1 MQFTVDISRDVLDWV
16 RAQSGDTGLPEK
28 ITGYLSNWLEGTK
41 KPTFNQVEQVSKAT
55 GIPFG
60 YFFFKKPP
68 VENLSIVEYRT
79 IDSTELLRPSRNL
92 IDTRKHMEAVQ
103 DWMHNYLKDKID
115 PHEYVGSMKNRT
127 DIYAFANK
135 VLDVLNLKGEWRR
148 NCHSAAD
155 LFRKIR
161 IALSNAG
168 VIVMMNGIVGNNTH
182 RTLSVNEF
190 RAFAMVDDLAPLIFI
205 NSNDSMNGKVF
216 SLLHEFAHICLG
228 ENSLFNESLES
239 GPSRKKNEIICN
251 AVASEVLIPSKRF
264 LEDWNASDIVDLED
278 RSEALAKLY
287 CCGVIVVARKALD
300 NNLIDR
306 QMYAKVSGKIVSAYR
321 EAKRKQGGG
330 GDFYRNA
337 ASRLDH
343 DFLFSLAESVDTGK
357 TTYTE
362 AFGLTNTNRKT
373 YANLMNQI
381 GGLYQVM

>member
-60 YFFFKKPP
+60 YFFLKKPP

-79 IDSTELLRPSRNL
+79 IDSTELLRPSRDL
-92 IDTRKHMEAVQ
+92 IDTMKHMEAVQ

-127 DIYAFANK
+127 DFYAFANK

-239 GPSRKKNEIICN
+239 GPSGKKNEIICN

-278 RSEALAKLY
+278 RIEALAKLY

-306 QMYAKVSGKIVSAYR
+306 QMYAKVSGKIVRAYR

-343 DFLFSLAESVDTGK
+343 SFLFSLAESVDTGK

-381 GGLYQVM
+381 GGLR

>member
-1 MQFTVDISRDVLDWV
+1 MARRYKKANF
-16 RAQSGDTGLPEK
+16 QSGGTSK
-28 ITGYLSNWLEGTK
+28 QSNWNSVRL
-41 KPTFNQVEQVSKAT
+41 FL
-55 GIPFG
+55 
-60 YFFFKKPP
+60 FKKPP

-79 IDSTELLRPSRNL
+79 IDSTELLRPSRDL
-92 IDTRKHMEAVQ
+92 IDTMKHMEAVQ

-239 GPSRKKNEIICN
+239 GPSGKKNEIICN
-251 AVASEVLIPSKRF
+251 AVASEILIPSKRF

-278 RSEALAKLY
+278 RIEALAKLY

-306 QMYAKVSGKIVSAYR
+306 QMYAKVSGKIVRAYR

-343 DFLFSLAESVDTGK
+343 SFLFSLAESVDTGK

-362 AFGLTNTNRKT
+362 AFGLTKTNRKT
-373 YANLMNQI
+373 YANLRKR
-381 GGLYQVM
+381 